1 MVQIISLFAQLYSK
15 YLLFYF
21 FLFLFGRSFVL
32 IIQKLLFNSNELPKN
47 IFKLKPSIL
56 YPLIGL
62 VFLGNFL
69 IIINFFLPLKD
80 VSVLFLLGSILLI
93 NLFNIKLKIDL
104 PNLLSL
110 DNFLFYIVIPSILI
124 ISSSTTNFHYD
135 AGYYHLNHQNWL
147 RESNL
152 IVGMVNIFWPFG
164 MSSINEYISSILW
177 IDSSFILLHFLT
189 LFFIHFFFIFISY
202 NILSS
207 KNKNLKAASIFLL
220 LFSFLDN
227 FGASGGRN
235 GFPYIQGVGK
245 QDIAV
250 GVLFCFLSLIMLNAI
265 KQKEASKIDFVVLSL
280 FTFFIFQLKVSGVI
294 IFFLYFVF
302 CFFLI
307 RNEIFKFKNIFYLQ
321 IPTIFFG
328 VVWSVKSYLTTGCII
343 FPLSLTC
350 INNFDWYLPNS
361 TKAYEEISTISS
373 LAYMEYFVDKNLTF
387 TAWFNDFFLSEIYAD
402 LSLFYRSVYLNFL
415 ISIFVIYIFKLI
427 FFNKESSS
435 KSFNLMILLYL
446 ISSFL
451 YLLFFGPIP
460 RYAMGTLLTIVGIFG
475 FYSKNEKFNLN
486 RYLIYFLITICVGL
500 IPRANSYIEFL
511 TNPRIAVSDPR
522 IEQPYIEIQTHE
534 NWVKPD
540 RGDRCWINLKC
551 TMHREDIYI
560 SEESFFKV
568 AYRIK

>member
-415 ISIFVIYIFKLI
+415 ISIFAIYIFKLI

>member
-265 KQKEASKIDFVVLSL
+265 KQKESSKIDFVVLSL
-280 FTFFIFQLKVSGVI
+280 FTFFVFELKVSGVI

-307 RNEIFKFKNIFYLQ
+307 RNKIFKFKNIFYLQ

-328 VVWSVKSYLTTGCII
+328 VVWSVKSYLTTGCLI

-350 INNFDWYLPNS
+350 INNFGWYLPNS

-387 TAWFNDFFLSEIYAD
+387 NAWFNDFFLSEVYAD

-427 FFNKESSS
+427 FFNTEPSNKN
-435 KSFNLMILLYL
+435 FNLIVLLYL

-511 TNPRIAVSDPR
+511 TNPQIAIFDPR

>member
-1 MVQIISLFAQLYSK
+1 MVQIISLFALLYSK

-265 KQKEASKIDFVVLSL
+265 KQKESSKIDFVVLSL
-280 FTFFIFQLKVSGVI
+280 FTFFVFELKVSGVI

-307 RNEIFKFKNIFYLQ
+307 RNKIFKFKNIFYLQ

-328 VVWSVKSYLTTGCII
+328 VVWSVKSYLTTGCLI

-350 INNFDWYLPNS
+350 INNFGWYLPNS

-373 LAYMEYFVDKNLTF
+373 LAYMEYFVDKN
-387 TAWFNDFFLSEIYAD
+387 
-402 LSLFYRSVYLNFL
+402 
-415 ISIFVIYIFKLI
+415 
-427 FFNKESSS
+427 
-435 KSFNLMILLYL
+435 
-446 ISSFL
+446 
-451 YLLFFGPIP
+451 
-460 RYAMGTLLTIVGIFG
+460 
-475 FYSKNEKFNLN
+475 
-486 RYLIYFLITICVGL
+486 
-500 IPRANSYIEFL
+500 
-511 TNPRIAVSDPR
+511 
-522 IEQPYIEIQTHE
+522 
-534 NWVKPD
+534 
-540 RGDRCWINLKC
+540 
-551 TMHREDIYI
+551 
-560 SEESFFKV
+560 
-568 AYRIK
+568 